1 MMKKTNDPKGFVT
14 LPDEQLKAVSGGN
27 DDNTEEKKKQDE
39 HEAFMKAHCPQNEQ
53 STFAKLQLGLA
64 EKLRAGTQSH

>member
-1 MMKKTNDPKGFVT
+1 MKKTDDPKGFVT
-14 LPDEQLKAVSGGN
+14 LPDEQIEAVSGGN
-27 DDNTEEKKKQDE
+27 DGNTEEKKQDE
-39 HEAFMKAHCPQNEQ
+39 NEAFMKAHCPQNEQ